1 MAALAASVL
10 LQQYSGM
17 ADAAEKLSVSMPHKL
32 ASAARKRAGRRG
44 LSSFVA
50 RAVARALERE
60 ALGEFLD
67 ELDIDFDAAV
77 IATGDAKDIK
87 RLSAPYPQ
95 LSLIQL

>member
-1 MAALAASVL
+1 
-10 LQQYSGM
+10 M

-50 RAVARALERE
+50 RAVARELERE

-67 ELDIDFDAAV
+67 ELDKTLGPVPDAEL
-77 IATGDAKDIK
+77 K
-87 RLSAPYPQ
+87 RVRREWPKR
-95 LSLIQL
+95 